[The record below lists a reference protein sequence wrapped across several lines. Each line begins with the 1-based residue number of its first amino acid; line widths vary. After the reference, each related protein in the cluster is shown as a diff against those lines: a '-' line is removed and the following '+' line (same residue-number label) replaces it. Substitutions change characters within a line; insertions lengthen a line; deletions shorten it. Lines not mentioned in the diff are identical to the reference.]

1 MERILIIDDDLELC
15 ELTCEFL
22 AAEGYEVEAV
32 HDGTAGLAKAA
43 AGKYDLVVLDIMLP
57 GMNGLDVLRNLRGE
71 SSVPVLL
78 LTARGA
84 EIDRII
90 GLELGSDDYLAK
102 PCNPRELLARIRAV
116 LRRSQSEPR
125 RATKLH
131 VGNIELDPA
140 RRTVSRAEVPVTLT
154 AMEFNILE
162 LLLRSAGS
170 VVTREDLAKNVFGRE
185 IGLLDRTID
194 VHVSKIR
201 KKLTE
206 QPGTQDPIKTIRGV
220 GYIYSDVD

>member
-1 MERILIIDDDLELC
+1 
-15 ELTCEFL
+15 
-22 AAEGYEVEAV
+22 
-32 HDGTAGLAKAA
+32 
-43 AGKYDLVVLDIMLP
+43 
-57 GMNGLDVLRNLRGE
+57 MNGLDVLRNLRAT
-71 SSVPVLL
+71 SHVPVLL

-90 GLELGSDDYLAK
+90 GLELGSDDYLPK

-125 RATKLH
+125 RAARLH
-131 VGNIELDPA
+131 VGDVELDPA
-140 RRTVSRAEVPVTLT
+140 RRTVTRAGEPISLT
-154 AMEFNILE
+154 AMEFSVLE
-162 LLLRSAGS
+162 LLLRSGGM
-170 VVTREDLAKNVFGRE
+170 VVTREELAKTVFGRE

-201 KKLTE
+201 KKLCE
-206 QPGTQDPIKTIRGV
+206 HPGWQDPIKTIRGV

>member
-1 MERILIIDDDLELC
+1 MELVLLIDDDLELC
-15 ELTCEFL
+15 ELTSEFL
-22 AAEGYEVEAV
+22 VAEGYTVEAV
-32 HDGTAGLAKAA
+32 HDGNTGLAKAS
-43 AGKYDLVVLDIMLP
+43 AGNYDLVVLDIMLP
-57 GMNGLDVLRNLRGE
+57 GMNGLDVLRNLRAT
-71 SSVPVLL
+71 SHVPVLL

-90 GLELGSDDYLAK
+90 GLELGSDDYLPK

-125 RATKLH
+125 RAARLH
-131 VGNIELDPA
+131 VGDVELDPA
-140 RRTVSRAEVPVTLT
+140 RRTVTRAGEPISLT
-154 AMEFNILE
+154 AMEFSVLE
-162 LLLRSAGS
+162 LLLRSGGM
-170 VVTREDLAKNVFGRE
+170 VVTREELAKTVFGRE

-201 KKLTE
+201 KKLCE
-206 QPGTQDPIKTIRGV
+206 HPGWQDPIKTIRGV